1 MNPYQIN
8 NSPKNVQT
16 NIWDDVRSNVSL
28 NVNVW
33 HKVRGYVEDNVRDNI
48 WDDVRANVALNV
60 HLNIANKVLS
70 AWTEQMQQFTHVRN
84 EI

>member
-8 NSPKNVQT
+8 NSPNNIQT
-16 NIWDDVRSNVSL
+16 N
-28 NVNVW
+28 VW
-33 HKVRGYVEDNVRDNI
+33 RKVRGYVEDNVRDNI
-48 WDDVRANVALNV
+48 WDDVRANVSLSV
-60 HLNIANKVLS
+60 RDNISNKVLS